1 MVIVEPEERVVRH
14 YRRTSWL
21 SSVPLLAFVVMAY
34 VAFASGGA
42 DFALTRFTVA
52 MPSGGEWQ
60 ISLGDMM
67 LAFSLFVLFFE
78 ILKSTR
84 TGGNSVVDHALSMI
98 VFVVCLILFLIW
110 PPAGTSLFFLIML
123 TTLID
128 VIAGFSV
135 TIRSARRDYSVGSDT
150 LELHT
155 RFAKKG
161 PGDAPRGSLRQ
172 ERELTFSS
180 SRRLHRSRRYRRRHS
195 LDRKS
200 R

>member
-1 MVIVEPEERVVRH
+1 MVIVEPEERVVRD

-21 SSVPLLAFVVMAY
+21 SSVPLLAFVIIAY

-42 DFALTRFTVA
+42 DFALTRFSVS
-52 MPSGGEWQ
+52 MPSGGVWQ

-135 TIRSARRDYSVGSDT
+135 TIRSARRDYSVSSDT
-150 LELHT
+150 
-155 RFAKKG
+155 
-161 PGDAPRGSLRQ
+161 
-172 ERELTFSS
+172 
-180 SRRLHRSRRYRRRHS
+180 
-195 LDRKS
+195 
-200 R
+200 

>member
-1 MVIVEPEERVVRH
+1 M
-14 YRRTSWL
+14 S
-21 SSVPLLAFVVMAY
+21 PLPQAAPI
-34 VAFASGGA
+34 SRS
-42 DFALTRFTVA
+42 TRFTVS

-150 LELHT
+150 
-155 RFAKKG
+155 
-161 PGDAPRGSLRQ
+161 
-172 ERELTFSS
+172 
-180 SRRLHRSRRYRRRHS
+180 
-195 LDRKS
+195 
-200 R
+200 

>member
-52 MPSGGEWQ
+52 MPSGGAWQ

-110 PPAGTSLFFLIML
+110 DRAASSTFFLLML
-123 TTLID
+123 MAMID

-135 TIRSARRDYSVGSDT
+135 TINAARRDYST
-150 LELHT
+150 H
-155 RFAKKG
+155 G
-161 PGDAPRGSLRQ
+161 PA
-172 ERELTFSS
+172 
-180 SRRLHRSRRYRRRHS
+180 
-195 LDRKS
+195 
-200 R
+200 

>member
-21 SSVPLLAFVVMAY
+21 SSVPLLAFVIIAY

-42 DFALTRFTVA
+42 EFALTRFTVA

-98 VFVVCLILFLIW
+98 V
-110 PPAGTSLFFLIML
+110 
-123 TTLID
+123 
-128 VIAGFSV
+128 
-135 TIRSARRDYSVGSDT
+135 RSEERRVGKECRD
-150 LELHT
+150 
-155 RFAKKG
+155 G
-161 PGDAPRGSLRQ
+161 
-172 ERELTFSS
+172 
-180 SRRLHRSRRYRRRHS
+180 
-195 LDRKS
+195 
-200 R
+200 